1 MKCDVESFSS
11 SRTGASRLFVLM
23 AAALAF
29 AAFASAQ
36 DSNKLV
42 YADFE
47 TMKDNRPVSN
57 RGGFVQLTSYQE
69 RPTMPSVV
77 KGMAGANPPAP
88 ELVRLK
94 KDDPNHAAAFD
105 FELKSP
111 NDYAGVAIEIHGQPD
126 QDGHPQADDV
136 SNYKYLTL
144 QAYATG
150 VPELRLELI
159 SHGYGI
165 ELSSG
170 YPQTNFKVRP
180 GFNTYRIPL
189 KSLGQPSWAQPQV
202 STKDVLRKL
211 TAVSIA
217 AYCEKCA
224 PTKGTIV
231 IDNLVFQN

>member
-1 MKCDVESFSS
+1 MKCEVEMFTS
-11 SRTGASRLFVLM
+11 SRAGALRLFGLVV
-23 AAALAF
+23 AAVVF
-29 AAFASAQ
+29 AVFASAQ
-36 DSNKLV
+36 DSKKLV

-47 TMKDNRPVSN
+47 TMKDNRPVSS

-69 RPTMPSVV
+69 RPTMQSVV

-88 ELVRLK
+88 ELVKLK

-105 FELKSP
+105 FELKAP

-126 QDGHPQADDV
+126 QDGKPANDDV
-136 SNYKYLTL
+136 SDYKFLTL
-144 QAYATG
+144 QAYAKG
-150 VPELRLELI
+150 VSELRIEFI

-170 YPQTNFKVRP
+170 YPQTDIKVRP

-189 KSLGQPSWAQPQV
+189 KSLSQPSWAQPQV
-202 STKDVLRKL
+202 STKDVLKKL

-217 AYCEKCA
+217 AYCEKCV
-224 PTKGTIV
+224 PTEGTIV
-231 IDNLVFQN
+231 VDNLVFQN